1 MNLKALVPFRD
12 RLTLAW
18 PELNVFGSLQR
29 EVDHLAV
36 ASWMTRRPHKGR
48 QKLRLRLE
56 VMGASRRSTQME
68 SRHGQGNWD

>member
-36 ASWMTRRPHKGR
+36 ASWMTRAALTGVGR
-48 QKLRLRLE
+48 
-56 VMGASRRSTQME
+56 S
-68 SRHGQGNWD
+68 